1 MMAAALVNLDIA
13 LTDDLRVV
21 PRIGGGF
28 AVLIGPTGR
37 AHSISFSTASA
48 EGFAQLLTLAAV
60 THGSFGEAPT
70 ATERAANVAPFSPQL
85 KA

>member
-1 MMAAALVNLDIA
+1 MAAALINLDIT

-37 AHSISFSTASA
+37 SHSISFSTAAA
-48 EGFAQLLTLAAV
+48 EAFAATLTLAAV
-60 THGSFGEAPT
+60 THGSFGEALA
-70 ATERAANVAPFSPQL
+70 ATERAASSSPFL
-85 KA
+85 RN